1 MNIPHHVC
9 HYNMPFQKIE
19 FNSTLCNVAA
29 TKTLRNMLFASNITL
44 TKHPLILFDDKIA
57 SASCLKNNLVYQR
70 RLARLPMRNPL
81 RIAVR
86 QNATFIYPMV

>member
-1 MNIPHHVC
+1 MNVPRHVC
-9 HYNMPFQKIE
+9 DYNVPFQKIE
-19 FNSTLCNVAA
+19 FNSILYNVAA
-29 TKTLRNMLFASNITL
+29 TKTMRNMLFASNITL
-44 TKHPLILFDDKIA
+44 SKHPLIMFDNKMA
-57 SASCLKNNLVYQR
+57 SASCLKNNPVYKR